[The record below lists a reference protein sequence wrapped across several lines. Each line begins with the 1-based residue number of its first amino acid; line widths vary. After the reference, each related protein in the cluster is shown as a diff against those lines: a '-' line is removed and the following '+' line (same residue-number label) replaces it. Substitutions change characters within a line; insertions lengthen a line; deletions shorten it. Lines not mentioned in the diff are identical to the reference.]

1 MKRSITIA
9 GVRFRGDSLLL
20 IFFLLLVLC
29 VQTVPG
35 WGNAY
40 AMYVYPSIARTLSSF
55 SRLIPFAIGDL
66 FIALSIAGVLLYPAY
81 ARCIRKRKWSRILL
95 KDVKYLLWVYVWFYL
110 AWGLNYSQKNFYER
124 TRIPYTAYTPEN
136 FRSFTDGYIENLN
149 SSYTGITSIDKELV
163 CRESV
168 QAYNQIGD
176 SLGVHRPFHQSP
188 RVKTMLF
195 TPLISMVGVTGSM
208 APFFCEFTL
217 NGDLL
222 PSQYPAT
229 YAHEMAHGLSI
240 SNEAEANLYSY
251 LICTSSSVPEIRFS
265 GYFSLLPYVLSN
277 AYVALDKDSFEAW
290 KKRLRPEIKDLY
302 NEKVAYWQSL
312 YSPLIG
318 EAQDVVYNLFLKG
331 NKIPAGTANYSEVI
345 ALLIALEGE

>member
-1 MKRSITIA
+1 M
-9 GVRFRGDSLLL
+9 
-20 IFFLLLVLC
+20 
-29 VQTVPG
+29 PG

-222 PSQYPAT
+222 PLNIPPLT
-229 YAHEMAHGLSI
+229 P
-240 SNEAEANLYSY
+240 
-251 LICTSSSVPEIRFS
+251 TSSTTYWASPARRKPISTPIRYVPARRRKTSVSAAIC
-265 GYFSLLPYVLSN
+265 PYCRTSWAMRAGL
-277 AYVALDKDSFEAW
+277 W
-290 KKRLRPEIKDLY
+290 TKKNTHNSTGASVRKSSDWPRR
-302 NEKVAYWQSL
+302 
-312 YSPLIG
+312 
-318 EAQDVVYNLFLKG
+318 
-331 NKIPAGTANYSEVI
+331 TANT
-345 ALLIALEGE
+345 G